1 MKKKFK
7 VTLYQETYTE
17 VVVSAESESEAG
29 DLVMAGEYGDD
40 DVEDITVK
48 ESWISSDGVEVMEE

>member
-1 MKKKFK
+1 MKKKYK

-29 DLVMAGEYGDD
+29 DLVLAGEYEDG
-40 DVEDITVK
+40 DVEDIAVK
-48 ESWISSDGVEVMEE
+48 ESFIASDGVEVMQ